1 MVHGLFS
8 LAPQAACMLHCA
20 QHKFCGKLPVRRM
33 EIVCRLTAQH
43 ELRVAARQKFLPQS
57 RKEWII

>member
-33 EIVCRLTAQH
+33 EIVCRLTAQY
-43 ELRVAARQKFLPQS
+43 ELCVAARQKFLP
-57 RKEWII
+57 